1 MTSTNTNTNTMWLA
15 TVISVLFFAEA
26 AWLIAKPEA
35 DGLIKASA
43 YFNATNFILL
53 GLLGLGCL
61 YWPRRKEEEDGKSPK
76 SPASAELVV
85 VVVESTPA
93 ADGKSTSDS
102 AKDAPTEAPP
112 KRQVIYL
119 SNLKTFLTFI
129 VVTFHVVC
137 IFSSAAATGLQTYSF
152 DPEKFLVGG
161 GPIRSFTLPSQIFF
175 NMNQFYFMAP
185 FYLISAYFC
194 PRSLD
199 RKGFRKFVVDKL
211 VRLGGAWL
219 LWTMLL
225 GPLMSLI
232 DMAYAGQPLS
242 WAYDRGPTWFVLW
255 LLNFS
260 VVYAAIAQFIPT
272 VKMSMPHPFILLVI
286 GMALSGVYYGIS
298 NIPVPTL
305 IIAYFGNMNGW
316 NNAIAMYI
324 PWFIAGIVGSRNDWL
339 KSVEEMS
346 TWVVW
351 TLRFIVVGFWTIIF
365 MVLAQYTIPIPGSHL
380 DFELVFDLLP
390 PVYAMP
396 MTLVV
401 LQLFHQYF
409 NASPQ
414 SKLMRNAGSAAYLV
428 YVIQFWPMNLVMMT
442 FVEILKA
449 AGTPIIF
456 INGHNFITTDAEGNG
471 TLLSEGAI
479 WGGFFFVL
487 VLTQLILWPLSFYL
501 RKLPVMNKMF

>member
-1 MTSTNTNTNTMWLA
+1 MWLA
-15 TVISVLFFAEA
+15 TVISVLFFAQA
-26 AWLIAKPEA
+26 AWLIAKPKA
-35 DGLIKASA
+35 DGLGKANT

-61 YWPRRKEEEDGKSPK
+61 FWPRRKDEDDD
-76 SPASAELVV
+76 SPAGAEQVV

-102 AKDAPTEAPP
+102 AKDAPTEAPTEAPP
-112 KRQVIYL
+112 KRQVTYL

-129 VVTFHVVC
+129 VVTHHVVC
-137 IFSSAAATGLQTYSF
+137 FFSNACADGLQTYSLDMGKLLTF
-152 DPEKFLVGG
+152 QDQDF
-161 GPIRSFTLPSQIFF
+161 RSFAFPGLMFTT
-175 NMNQFYFMAP
+175 MNQFYFMAP

-242 WAYDRGPTWFVLW
+242 WAYDRGTTWFVLW

-298 NIPVPTL
+298 YLVIPRGVNF
-305 IIAYFGNMNGW
+305 FGNMNGW
-316 NNAIAMYI
+316 NKGIAMYI

-351 TLRFIVVGFWTIIF
+351 SLRFIVVGFWTIIF
-365 MVLAQYTIPIPGSHL
+365 MMFAQYTIPIPGSHL
-380 DFELVFDLLP
+380 DFALVTGLLP

-401 LQLFHQYF
+401 LQLFRQYF

-471 TLLSEGAI
+471 TYLSEGAI

-501 RKLPVMNKMF
+501 RKLPVMNKVF

>member
-1 MTSTNTNTNTMWLA
+1 MWLA

-26 AWLIAKPEA
+26 AWLIAKPVA
-35 DGLIKASA
+35 DGSGRASA
-43 YFNATNFILL
+43 YFNAANFILL

-61 YWPRRKEEEDGKSPK
+61 FWPRRKDEDDN
-76 SPASAELVV
+76 SPAGAEQVV
-85 VVVESTPA
+85 VVVDSTPA
-93 ADGKSTSDS
+93 ADGKSTNDS
-102 AKDAPTEAPP
+102 AKDAPTEAPTEAPP

-137 IFSSAAATGLQTYSF
+137 IFSSAGADGLQTYSF
-152 DPEKFLVGG
+152 DPEKSLVGG
-161 GPIRSFTLPSQIFF
+161 GPIRSFALPSQIFF
-175 NMNQFYFMAP
+175 WMNQSYFMAP

-225 GPLMSLI
+225 APLMQLI
-232 DMAYAGQPLS
+232 DMAYAGQPLD
-242 WAYDRGPTWFVLW
+242 WAYDRGTVWFVLW

-286 GMALSGVYYGIS
+286 GIALSGVYYGIS
-298 NIPVPTL
+298 YLVIPRGVNF
-305 IIAYFGNMNGW
+305 FGNMNGW
-316 NNAIAMYI
+316 NNGIAMYI

-351 TLRFIVVGFWTIIF
+351 SLRFIVVGFWTIIF
-365 MVLAQYTIPIPGSHL
+365 MMFAQYTIPIPGSHL
-380 DFELVFDLLP
+380 DFALVTGLLP

-456 INGHNFITTDAEGNG
+456 INGHNFITTD
-471 TLLSEGAI
+471 
-479 WGGFFFVL
+479 
-487 VLTQLILWPLSFYL
+487 
-501 RKLPVMNKMF
+501 

>member
-1 MTSTNTNTNTMWLA
+1 MWLA

-26 AWLIAKPEA
+26 AWRIAKPGS
-35 DGLIKASA
+35 DTVGRA
-43 YFNATNFILL
+43 YAYVNAANFILL

-61 YWPRRKEEEDGKSPK
+61 YWPRRKDEDDDK
-76 SPASAELVV
+76 SPAGAEQVV
-85 VVVESTPA
+85 VVVDSTPA

-102 AKDAPTEAPP
+102 AKDAPTEAPTEAPP
-112 KRQVIYL
+112 KRQVTYL

-137 IFSSAAATGLQTYSF
+137 IFTSAAADGLQTYSF
-152 DPEKFLVGG
+152 DPEKFLAGG
-161 GPIRSFTLPSQIFF
+161 GPIRSFTLPGLMFLQ
-175 NMNQFYFMAP
+175 MNQFYFMAP

-225 GPLMSLI
+225 APLMQLI

-242 WAYDRGPTWFVLW
+242 WAYDQGPTWFVLW

-298 NIPVPTL
+298 YLVIPRGAL
-305 IIAYFGNMNGW
+305 FFGNMNMW
-316 NNAIAMYI
+316 NYGIAMYI

-365 MVLAQYTIPIPGSHL
+365 MVFAQYTIPIPGSHL
-380 DFELVFDLLP
+380 DFELVNGLLP

-409 NASPQ
+409 NATPQ

>member
-1 MTSTNTNTNTMWLA
+1 MWLA

-26 AWLIAKPEA
+26 AWRIAKPGS
-35 DGLIKASA
+35 DPVGRASA
-43 YFNATNFILL
+43 YFNAANFILL

-61 YWPRRKEEEDGKSPK
+61 YWPRRKDEDDDK
-76 SPASAELVV
+76 SPAGADQVV

-102 AKDAPTEAPP
+102 AKDAPTEAPTEAPP

-129 VVTFHVVC
+129 VVTHHVAC
-137 IFSSAAATGLQTYSF
+137 IFSDGMADGLQTYSVYSL
-152 DPEKFLVGG
+152 EKLFVDGW
-161 GPIRSFTLPSQIFF
+161 PVRSFALPSQIFLQ
-175 NMNQFYFMAP
+175 MNQFYFMAP

-242 WAYDRGPTWFVLW
+242 WAYDQGPTWFVLW

-298 NIPVPTL
+298 YLVIPRGAL
-305 IIAYFGNMNGW
+305 FFGNMNMW
-316 NNAIAMYI
+316 NYGIAMYI

-365 MVLAQYTIPIPGSHL
+365 MVFAQYAIPIPGSHL
-380 DFELVFDLLP
+380 DFELVNGLLP

-456 INGHNFITTDAEGNG
+456 INGHNFETTDAEGNG

-501 RKLPVMNKMF
+501 RKLPVMNKVF

>member
-1 MTSTNTNTNTMWLA
+1 MWLA
-15 TVISVLFFAEA
+15 TVISVVFFAQA
-26 AWLIAKPEA
+26 AWRIAKPGS
-35 DGLIKASA
+35 DTVGRA
-43 YFNATNFILL
+43 YAYVNAANFILL

-61 YWPRRKEEEDGKSPK
+61 YWPRRKDEDDDDK
-76 SPASAELVV
+76 SPAGAEQVV
-85 VVVESTPA
+85 VVVDSTPA

-102 AKDAPTEAPP
+102 AKDAPTEAPTEAPP

-129 VVTFHVVC
+129 VVTHHVVC
-137 IFSSAAATGLQTYSF
+137 FFSNACADGLQTYSLDMGKLLTF
-152 DPEKFLVGG
+152 QDQDF
-161 GPIRSFTLPSQIFF
+161 RSFALPGLMFTT
-175 NMNQFYFMAP
+175 MNQFYFMAP

-225 GPLMSLI
+225 APLMWL
-232 DMAYAGQPLS
+232 MVNAYAGQPLG
-242 WAYDRGPTWFVLW
+242 WAYDQGTVWFVLW

-298 NIPVPTL
+298 YLVIPRGAL
-305 IIAYFGNMNGW
+305 FFGNMNMW
-316 NNAIAMYI
+316 NYGIAMYI

-365 MVLAQYTIPIPGSHL
+365 MVFAQYTIPIPGSHL
-380 DFELVFDLLP
+380 DFELVNGLLP

-409 NASPQ
+409 NATPQ

-456 INGHNFITTDAEGNG
+456 IDGHNFITTDAEGNG

>member
-1 MTSTNTNTNTMWLA
+1 MVFRHTLWTW
-15 TVISVLFFAEA
+15 
-26 AWLIAKPEA
+26 
-35 DGLIKASA
+35 
-43 YFNATNFILL
+43 
-53 GLLGLGCL
+53 
-61 YWPRRKEEEDGKSPK
+61 
-76 SPASAELVV
+76 
-85 VVVESTPA
+85 ES
-93 ADGKSTSDS
+93 
-102 AKDAPTEAPP
+102 
-112 KRQVIYL
+112 
-119 SNLKTFLTFI
+119 
-129 VVTFHVVC
+129 
-137 IFSSAAATGLQTYSF
+137 FSRSGF
-152 DPEKFLVGG
+152 
-161 GPIRSFTLPSQIFF
+161 RSFAFPGLMFTT
-175 NMNQFYFMAP
+175 MNQFYFMAP

-225 GPLMSLI
+225 APLMQL
-232 DMAYAGQPLS
+232 MVNAYAGQPLG
-242 WAYDRGPTWFVLW
+242 WAYDQGPTWFVLW

-286 GMALSGVYYGIS
+286 GMALSGVYTASATSQYHGVTLATYCNNGIQ
-298 NIPVPTL
+298 
-305 IIAYFGNMNGW
+305 
-316 NNAIAMYI
+316 I

-351 TLRFIVVGFWTIIF
+351 SLRFIVVGFWTIIF
-365 MVLAQYTIPIPGSHL
+365 MMFAQYTIPIPGSHL
-380 DFELVFDLLP
+380 DFALVTGLLP

-471 TLLSEGAI
+471 TYLSEGAI

>member
-1 MTSTNTNTNTMWLA
+1 MWLA

-61 YWPRRKEEEDGKSPK
+61 YWPRRKDEDDDK
-76 SPASAELVV
+76 SPAGAEQVV
-85 VVVESTPA
+85 VVVDSTPA

-112 KRQVIYL
+112 KRQVTYL

-286 GMALSGVYYGIS
+286 GVGLSGVFYGMTAAFGGYLQTYGGS
-298 NIPVPTL
+298 NSVG
-305 IIAYFGNMNGW
+305 FGDMNMW
-316 NNAIAMYI
+316 NYGIAMYI

-365 MVLAQYTIPIPGSHL
+365 MMFAQYTIPIPGSHL
-380 DFELVFDLLP
+380 DIHLVFDLLP

>member
-1 MTSTNTNTNTMWLA
+1 MWLA

-35 DGLIKASA
+35 DALGKASA

-61 YWPRRKEEEDGKSPK
+61 YWPRRKEDEEDDN
-76 SPASAELVV
+76 SPAGAEQVV

-137 IFSSAAATGLQTYSF
+137 IFSSAAADGLQTYSF
-152 DPEKFLVGG
+152 DPEKFLAGG
-161 GPIRSFTLPSQIFF
+161 GPIRSFTLPGLMFLQ
-175 NMNQFYFMAP
+175 MNQFYFMAP

-225 GPLMSLI
+225 APLMSLI

-298 NIPVPTL
+298 NIPVPISVL
-305 IIAYFGNMNGW
+305 ANFANMNGW
-316 NNAIAMYI
+316 NNGIAMYI

-365 MVLAQYTIPIPGSHL
+365 MMFAQYTIPIPGSHL
-380 DFELVFDLLP
+380 DFALVTGLLP

-471 TLLSEGAI
+471 TYLSEGAI

>member
-1 MTSTNTNTNTMWLA
+1 M
-15 TVISVLFFAEA
+15 
-26 AWLIAKPEA
+26 
-35 DGLIKASA
+35 
-43 YFNATNFILL
+43 
-53 GLLGLGCL
+53 
-61 YWPRRKEEEDGKSPK
+61 
-76 SPASAELVV
+76 
-85 VVVESTPA
+85 
-93 ADGKSTSDS
+93 
-102 AKDAPTEAPP
+102 
-112 KRQVIYL
+112 
-119 SNLKTFLTFI
+119 
-129 VVTFHVVC
+129 
-137 IFSSAAATGLQTYSF
+137 
-152 DPEKFLVGG
+152 
-161 GPIRSFTLPSQIFF
+161 
-175 NMNQFYFMAP
+175 
-185 FYLISAYFC
+185 
-194 PRSLD
+194 
-199 RKGFRKFVVDKL
+199 
-211 VRLGGAWL
+211 
-219 LWTMLL
+219 
-225 GPLMSLI
+225 I
-232 DMAYAGQPLS
+232 DAYAGQPLDWGYS
-242 WAYDRGPTWFVLW
+242 AGPTWFVLW

-260 VVYAAIAQFIPT
+260 VIYAAIAQFIPT

-298 NIPVPTL
+298 YLVIPRGVNG
-305 IIAYFGNMNGW
+305 FGNMNGW
-316 NNAIAMYI
+316 NYGIAMYI

-365 MVLAQYTIPIPGSHL
+365 MMFAQYMIPIPGSHVDL
-380 DFELVFDLLP
+380 LLVLQLLP

-456 INGHNFITTDAEGNG
+456 INGYNFITTDAEGNG
-471 TLLSEGAI
+471 TYLSEGAI

>member
-1 MTSTNTNTNTMWLA
+1 MWLA

-26 AWLIAKPEA
+26 AWRIAKPGSDTA
-35 DGLIKASA
+35 GRASA
-43 YFNATNFILL
+43 YVNATNFILL

-61 YWPRRKEEEDGKSPK
+61 YWPRRKEEEDGNSPK
-76 SPASAELVV
+76 SPASAEQVV
-85 VVVESTPA
+85 VVVDSTPA

-102 AKDAPTEAPP
+102 AKDAPTEAPTEAPP
-112 KRQVIYL
+112 KRQVTYL

-137 IFSSAAATGLQTYSF
+137 IFTSAAADGLQTYSF
-152 DPEKFLVGG
+152 DPEKFLAGG
-161 GPIRSFTLPSQIFF
+161 GPIRSFTLPGLMFLQ
-175 NMNQFYFMAP
+175 MNQFYFMAP

-225 GPLMSLI
+225 GPLMWLMVS
-232 DMAYAGQPLS
+232 AYAGQPLG
-242 WAYDRGPTWFVLW
+242 WAYDQGTVWFVLW

-298 NIPVPTL
+298 NIPVPISVL
-305 IIAYFGNMNGW
+305 ANFANMNGW
-316 NNAIAMYI
+316 NNGIAMYI

-365 MVLAQYTIPIPGSHL
+365 MVFAQYTIPIPGSHL
-380 DFELVFDLLP
+380 DFELVNGLLP

-409 NASPQ
+409 NATPQ

>member
-1 MTSTNTNTNTMWLA
+1 MWLA

-26 AWLIAKPEA
+26 AWRIAKPGS
-35 DGLIKASA
+35 DTVGRASA
-43 YFNATNFILL
+43 YFNAANFILL

-61 YWPRRKEEEDGKSPK
+61 FWPRRKEDEDDDK
-76 SPASAELVV
+76 SPAGAEQVV
-85 VVVESTPA
+85 VVVDSTPA

-102 AKDAPTEAPP
+102 AKDAPTEAPTEAPP
-112 KRQVIYL
+112 KRQVTYL

-129 VVTFHVVC
+129 VVTHHVVC
-137 IFSSAAATGLQTYSF
+137 FFSNACADGLQTYSLDMGKLLTF
-152 DPEKFLVGG
+152 QDQDF
-161 GPIRSFTLPSQIFF
+161 RSFAFPGLMFTT
-175 NMNQFYFMAP
+175 MNQFYFMAP

-225 GPLMSLI
+225 APLMQL
-232 DMAYAGQPLS
+232 MVNAYAGQPLG
-242 WAYDRGPTWFVLW
+242 WAYDQGTVWFVLW

-298 NIPVPTL
+298 YLVIPRGVNF
-305 IIAYFGNMNGW
+305 FGNMNGW
-316 NNAIAMYI
+316 NNGIAMYI

-390 PVYAMP
+390 HVYAMP

-409 NASPQ
+409 NATPQ

-501 RKLPVMNKMF
+501 RKLPVMNKVF

>member
-1 MTSTNTNTNTMWLA
+1 MWLA

-26 AWLIAKPEA
+26 AWRIAKPGSDPA
-35 DGLIKASA
+35 GRASA
-43 YFNATNFILL
+43 YFNAANFILL

-61 YWPRRKEEEDGKSPK
+61 YWPRRKEDEEDDN
-76 SPASAELVV
+76 SPAGAEQVV

-137 IFSSAAATGLQTYSF
+137 IFSSAAADGLQTYSF
-152 DPEKFLVGG
+152 DPEKFLAGG
-161 GPIRSFTLPSQIFF
+161 GPIRSFTLPGLMFLQ
-175 NMNQFYFMAP
+175 MNQFYFMAP

-225 GPLMSLI
+225 APLMQLI
-232 DMAYAGQPLS
+232 DMAYAGQPLD
-242 WAYDRGPTWFVLW
+242 WAYDRGTVWFVLW

-286 GMALSGVYYGIS
+286 GVGLSGVYYGMTAALGGNLQTNGGS
-298 NIPVPTL
+298 NSVH
-305 IIAYFGNMNGW
+305 FGNMNGW
-316 NNAIAMYI
+316 DYGIAMYI

-390 PVYAMP
+390 HVYAMP

-409 NASPQ
+409 NATPQ

-471 TLLSEGAI
+471 TYLSEGAI

-501 RKLPVMNKMF
+501 RKLPVMNKVF

>member
-1 MTSTNTNTNTMWLA
+1 MWLA

-26 AWLIAKPEA
+26 AWRIAKPGS
-35 DGLIKASA
+35 DTVGRASA

-61 YWPRRKEEEDGKSPK
+61 YWPRRKGEEDGKSPK
-76 SPASAELVV
+76 SPASAEQVV

-102 AKDAPTEAPP
+102 AKDAPTEAPTEAPP
-112 KRQVIYL
+112 KRQVTYL

-129 VVTFHVVC
+129 VVTHHVVC
-137 IFSSAAATGLQTYSF
+137 FFSNACADGLQTYSLDMGKLLTF
-152 DPEKFLVGG
+152 QDQDF
-161 GPIRSFTLPSQIFF
+161 RSFAFPGLMFTT
-175 NMNQFYFMAP
+175 MNQFYFMAP

-225 GPLMSLI
+225 APLMQL
-232 DMAYAGQPLS
+232 MVNAYAGQPLG
-242 WAYDRGPTWFVLW
+242 WAYDQGPTWFVLW

-260 VVYAAIAQFIPT
+260 VVYAAIAQFSPT

-298 NIPVPTL
+298 YLVIPRGVNF
-305 IIAYFGNMNGW
+305 FGNMNGW
-316 NNAIAMYI
+316 NNGIAMYI

-351 TLRFIVVGFWTIIF
+351 SLRFIVVGFWTIIF
-365 MVLAQYTIPIPGSHL
+365 MVFVQALFSIPGSHL
-380 DFELVFDLLP
+380 DTPFLLSFLP

-501 RKLPVMNKMF
+501 RKLPVMNKVF

>member
-1 MTSTNTNTNTMWLA
+1 MWLA
-15 TVISVLFFAEA
+15 TVISGVFFAQA

-61 YWPRRKEEEDGKSPK
+61 YWPRREEDDDDK
-76 SPASAELVV
+76 SPAGAEQVV
-85 VVVESTPA
+85 VVVDSTPA

-102 AKDAPTEAPP
+102 AKDAPTEAPTEAPP

-129 VVTFHVVC
+129 VVTHHVVC
-137 IFSSAAATGLQTYSF
+137 FFSNACADGLQTYSL
-152 DPEKFLVGG
+152 DMGKLVTFQDQDF
-161 GPIRSFTLPSQIFF
+161 RSFAFPGLMFTT
-175 NMNQFYFMAP
+175 MNQFYFMAP

-225 GPLMSLI
+225 APLMQL
-232 DMAYAGQPLS
+232 MVNAYAGQPLG
-242 WAYDRGPTWFVLW
+242 WAYDQGPTWFVLW

-298 NIPVPTL
+298 YLVIPRGVNF
-305 IIAYFGNMNGW
+305 FGNMNGW
-316 NNAIAMYI
+316 NNGIAMYI

-351 TLRFIVVGFWTIIF
+351 SLRFIVVGFWTIIF
-365 MVLAQYTIPIPGSHL
+365 MVFVQALFSIPGSHL
-380 DFELVFDLLP
+380 DTPFLLSFLP

-471 TLLSEGAI
+471 TYLSEGAI

-501 RKLPVMNKMF
+501 RKLPVMNKVF

>member
-1 MTSTNTNTNTMWLA
+1 MWLA

-26 AWLIAKPEA
+26 AWRIAKPGS
-35 DGLIKASA
+35 DTVGRA
-43 YFNATNFILL
+43 YAYVNAANFILL

-61 YWPRRKEEEDGKSPK
+61 YWPRRKDEDDDDK
-76 SPASAELVV
+76 SPAGAEQVV
-85 VVVESTPA
+85 VVVDSTPA

-112 KRQVIYL
+112 KRQVTYL

-137 IFSSAAATGLQTYSF
+137 IFTSAAADGLQTYSF
-152 DPEKFLVGG
+152 DPEKFLAGG
-161 GPIRSFTLPSQIFF
+161 GPIRSFTLPGLMFLQ
-175 NMNQFYFMAP
+175 MNQFYFMAP

-225 GPLMSLI
+225 GPLMWLMVS
-232 DMAYAGQPLS
+232 AYAGQPLG
-242 WAYDRGPTWFVLW
+242 WAYDQGTVWFVLW

-286 GMALSGVYYGIS
+286 GVGLSGVFYGMTAAFGGYLQTYGGS
-298 NIPVPTL
+298 NSVG
-305 IIAYFGNMNGW
+305 FGDMNMW
-316 NNAIAMYI
+316 NYGIAMYI

-365 MVLAQYTIPIPGSHL
+365 MMFVQSLFSIPGSHL
-380 DFELVFDLLP
+380 DIPFLLSFLP

-409 NASPQ
+409 NATPQ

-456 INGHNFITTDAEGNG
+456 INGHNFETTDAEGNG

-501 RKLPVMNKMF
+501 RKLPVMNKVF